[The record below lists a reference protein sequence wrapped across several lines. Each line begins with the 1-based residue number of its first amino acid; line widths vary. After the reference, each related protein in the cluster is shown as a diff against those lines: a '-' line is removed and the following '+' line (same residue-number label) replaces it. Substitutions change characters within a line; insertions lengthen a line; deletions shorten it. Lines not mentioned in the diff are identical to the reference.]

1 MNENNNNNRNKS
13 NKLYVCYSLTTC
25 KKDNIIS
32 DSTNETKQQHKD
44 YKIAVSNEDKAMKWV
59 NDRREEYAEYRKLKT
74 KAERNS
80 FLKKHPLLEK
90 TMLYGKDVGY
100 EELEVLE

>member
-1 MNENNNNNRNKS
+1 MNENSNNKN

-25 KKDNIIS
+25 KKDNVISS

-44 YKIAVSNEDKAMKWV
+44 YKIAVSNKDKAVKWV
-59 NDRREEYAEYRKLKT
+59 NDRKEEYAEYHKLKT

-80 FLKKHPLLEK
+80 FLKKHTLLEK

-100 EELEVLE
+100 EELEVLD

>member
-1 MNENNNNNRNKS
+1 MSENNNKNKN
-13 NKLYVCYSLTTC
+13 NKLYVCYTLTTC
-25 KKDNIIS
+25 KKDDIIS
-32 DSTNETKQQHKD
+32 TANEIKQQHKD
-44 YKIAVSNEDKAMKWV
+44 YKIAVSHKDKAVKWV
-59 NDRREEYAEYRKLKT
+59 NDRKEEYAQYQRLKT

-90 TMLYGKDVGY
+90 TMLYGNDVGY

>member
-1 MNENNNNNRNKS
+1 MSENNKNKN

-25 KKDNIIS
+25 KKDDIIS
-32 DSTNETKQQHKD
+32 TTNEIKQQHKD
-44 YKIAVSNEDKAMKWV
+44 YKIAVSNKDKAVKWV
-59 NDRREEYAEYRKLKT
+59 NDRKEEYAQYQRLKT

-90 TMLYGKDVGY
+90 TMLYGNDVGY

>member
-1 MNENNNNNRNKS
+1 MNENNNKI

-25 KKDNIIS
+25 KKDNILS
-32 DSTNETKQQHKD
+32 DNTNEIKQQHKD
-44 YKIAVSNEDKAMKWV
+44 YKIAVSDKDKAVKWV

-90 TMLYGKDVGY
+90 TMLYGNDVGF
-100 EELEVLE
+100 EELQVLD

>member
-1 MNENNNNNRNKS
+1 MNENNIKN

-25 KKDNIIS
+25 KKDNIIR
-32 DSTNETKQQHKD
+32 DSTNEAKQQHKD
-44 YKIAVSNEDKAMKWV
+44 YTIAVSNKDKAVKWV
-59 NDRREEYAEYRKLKT
+59 NDRREEYAEYRTLKT

>member
-1 MNENNNNNRNKS
+1 MNENSNNKN

-32 DSTNETKQQHKD
+32 SDSTNGTKQQHKD
-44 YKIAVSNEDKAMKWV
+44 YKIAVSNKDKAVKWV
-59 NDRREEYAEYRKLKT
+59 NDRKEEYAEYHKLKT

-100 EELEVLE
+100 EELEVLD

>member
-1 MNENNNNNRNKS
+1 MSENNNKN

-32 DSTNETKQQHKD
+32 DSTDERQQQHKD
-44 YKIAVSNEDKAMKWV
+44 YKIAVSTEDKAVKWV
-59 NDRREEYAEYRKLKT
+59 NNRREEYAEYRKLKT

-90 TMLYGKDVGY
+90 TLLHGNDVGY
-100 EELEVLE
+100 EEVEVLE

>member
-1 MNENNNNNRNKS
+1 MNENNNKNKNKN

-25 KKDNIIS
+25 KKDDIIGA
-32 DSTNETKQQHKD
+32 TNEIKQQHKE
-44 YKIAVSNEDKAMKWV
+44 YKIAVSNKDKAVKWV
-59 NDRREEYAEYRKLKT
+59 NDRKEEHAEYRKLKT

-80 FLKKHPLLEK
+80 FLKKHPLLET
-90 TMLYGKDVGY
+90 TMLYGSDVGY

>member
-1 MNENNNNNRNKS
+1 MNENNNKNS
-13 NKLYVCYSLTTC
+13 KLYVCYSLTTC
-25 KKDNIIS
+25 KKDNIVS
-32 DSTNETKQQHKD
+32 DSTNEAKQQHKD
-44 YKIAVSNEDKAMKWV
+44 YKIAVSNKDKAVKWV
-59 NDRREEYAEYRKLKT
+59 NDRREEYAEYRTLKT

>member
-1 MNENNNNNRNKS
+1 MNENYNN

-32 DSTNETKQQHKD
+32 DSPDEVKQQHKD
-44 YKIAVSNEDKAMKWV
+44 YKIAVSNKDKAVKWV
-59 NDRREEYAEYRKLKT
+59 NDRKEEYAQYRRLKT
-74 KAERNS
+74 KGERNS
-80 FLKKHPLLEK
+80 FMKKHPLLEK
-90 TMLYGKDVGY
+90 TMLYGNDVGY

>member
-1 MNENNNNNRNKS
+1 MNENNNKNKD
-13 NKLYVCYSLTTC
+13 NKLYVCYSLTIC

-32 DSTNETKQQHKD
+32 DSTDETKQEHKD
-44 YKIAVSNEDKAMKWV
+44 YKIAVSNEEKAVKWV
-59 NDRREEYAEYRKLKT
+59 KDRKEEYAEYRKLKT

-90 TMLYGKDVGY
+90 TMLYGNDVGY
-100 EELEVLE
+100 EELEVLD

>member
-1 MNENNNNNRNKS
+1 MSENNKNKN

-25 KKDNIIS
+25 KKDDIIS
-32 DSTNETKQQHKD
+32 TTNEIKQQHKD
-44 YKIAVSNEDKAMKWV
+44 YKIAVSNKDKAVKWV
-59 NDRREEYAEYRKLKT
+59 NDRKEEYAQYGKLKT
-74 KAERNS
+74 KGERNS

-90 TMLYGKDVGY
+90 TMLYGNDVGY

>member
-1 MNENNNNNRNKS
+1 MNENNNKN

-25 KKDNIIS
+25 KKDNIVS
-32 DSTNETKQQHKD
+32 DGTDEVKQSHKD
-44 YKIAVSNEDKAMKWV
+44 YKIAVLNKDKAVKWV
-59 NDRREEYAEYRKLKT
+59 NERREEYAEYRKLKT

-90 TMLYGKDVGY
+90 TMLYGNDVGY
-100 EELEVLE
+100 EELEVLD

>member
-1 MNENNNNNRNKS
+1 MSENNNKN

-25 KKDNIIS
+25 KKDDIIS
-32 DSTNETKQQHKD
+32 TTNEIKQQHKD
-44 YKIAVSNEDKAMKWV
+44 YKIAVSNKDKAVKWV
-59 NDRREEYAEYRKLKT
+59 NDRKEEYAQYQRLKT

-90 TMLYGKDVGY
+90 TMLYGNDVGY